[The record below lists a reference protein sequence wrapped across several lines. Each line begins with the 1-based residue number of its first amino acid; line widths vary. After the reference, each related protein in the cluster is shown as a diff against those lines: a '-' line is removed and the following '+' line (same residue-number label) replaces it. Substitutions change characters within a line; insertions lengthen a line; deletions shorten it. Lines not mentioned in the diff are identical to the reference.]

1 VILLKE
7 GQNIVFVSE
16 DTPSITPYVRHY
28 LTAIKVNG
36 LYQFKY
42 HGNAID
48 VFRKSNFFK
57 DSQGVLFNDTTL
69 DIFIFSISEKPY
81 IQPVSQYSMNGNN
94 TQTVISNINTPVK
107 IQGNTISSSV
117 TQKFINT
124 DNRATCV
131 NDTKELYKITYTLS
145 CESGNNNQIGCYIA
159 IDGTPISES
168 EIYITTNGNGKFE
181 SVSVQLLQWLSYGQ
195 YVEGFIENNTGGNN
209 PNNITVTEMNVIIK

>member
-1 VILLKE
+1 MILLKE

-28 LTAIKVNG
+28 LSAIKVNG

-48 VFRKSNFFK
+48 VFRSSSFFK
-57 DSQGVLFNDTTL
+57 DSQGVMFNDTKL

-81 IQPVSQYSMNGNN
+81 IYPVSQYSMNGNN
-94 TQTVISNINTPVK
+94 TQTVISNANTPVK
-107 IQGNTISSSV
+107 IQGSTISSSV

-131 NDTKELYKITYTLS
+131 NDTTELYKITYTLS

-168 EIYITTNGNGKFE
+168 EIYITTNGSGKFE